1 MHNYLNHVSQPFPL
15 PQTSAVNLIWS
26 EEVTNMAFEHENIMY
41 SMFSLSAL
49 HLLRTQPDD
58 SELAAAHQ
66 TYQGLALQE
75 QRKAVGE
82 LTNGQEADAVCMA
95 STLILIGS
103 FAELQDRPLE
113 PYSPP
118 LDWLRLGRGA
128 WAVFKIALDSIRP
141 EDEAASRI
149 MTIVKSPPA
158 QLHDHPA
165 MLAPENRRVFIDVL
179 GQDIEFRQCDQDN
192 AFDPGTADA
201 YERALSYVGS
211 IVLSLYDK
219 EPVYAVCRRLMGFSI
234 HVGVEFVNLVE
245 LQRPRALVILAHYF
259 ALAAKVKAVWWMGN
273 TPERE
278 IDAIQKV
285 LPREW
290 QDLMPGRSEIQLP
303 NPGS

>member
-1 MHNYLNHVSQPFPL
+1 
-15 PQTSAVNLIWS
+15 
-26 EEVTNMAFEHENIMY
+26 MAFQHENIMW

-49 HLLRTQPDD
+49 HLLRTHPDEP
-58 SELAAAHQ
+58 ELVTAHQ

-82 LTNGQEADAVCMA
+82 LTNGQEADAVCIA
-95 STLILIGS
+95 SSLILIIS
-103 FAELQDRPLE
+103 FAQLQDRPLE

-118 LDWLRLGRGA
+118 LEWLRLGRGA
-128 WAVFKIALDSIRP
+128 WALFKIALDSIRP

-165 MLAPENRRVFIDVL
+165 MIAPENRRVFVELL
-179 GQDIEFRQCDQDN
+179 GQDIESRRCPQDVWD
-192 AFDPGTADA
+192 AETAEA

-211 IVLSLYDK
+211 IVLSLCNR
-219 EPVYAVCRRLMGFSI
+219 EPTYAVCRRLMGFSI

-259 ALAAKVKAVWWMGN
+259 ALATKVKTVWWMGK

-278 IDAIQKV
+278 IHAIQNA

-290 QDLMPGRSEIQLP
+290 QDLMPGQSETQLP